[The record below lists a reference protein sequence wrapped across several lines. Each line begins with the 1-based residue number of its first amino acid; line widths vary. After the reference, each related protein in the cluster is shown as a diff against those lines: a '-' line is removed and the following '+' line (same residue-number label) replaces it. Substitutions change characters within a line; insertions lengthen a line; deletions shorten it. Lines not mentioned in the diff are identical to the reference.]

1 MSAPTDL
8 SPDDLLAQATCA
20 VLIEG
25 KVKGTAWLVS
35 DEGHLLTAGHLLG
48 TDKPCDE
55 VEIRFAEDVPY
66 KAYKIQWG
74 YQQEM
79 GIDFAVLKLPGSP
92 VNRRPL
98 PVSLAQV
105 VKGTF
110 RLQGYGVSLKDRS
123 VGVGEFIGPFDPQNS
138 PGNRLFQLRSPE
150 LGEGGYSGAAVFSDE
165 LQAVVAIQVEATRAT
180 TGSGRD
186 TILAMPL
193 YRIAQTWGMLPHIW
207 EKNKPLASNG
217 VQGKSRRSVGSS
229 SNTMVGQEDWKTKRI
244 ESLRRQLAVFYES
257 QNYLEEQAAL
267 TMPTIPLS
275 VINSLNEVKKSI
287 VKIKAELTSLGEE
300 LEFLPT
306 ARTPPTSPILPPS
319 LWLYEKGHLVQIIDL
334 AGLDWK
340 SSVVTIGRSRICD
353 IQVDLK
359 YSRVGRQHARLVK
372 EEANFILYDGVGA
385 PSNLGTYVNG
395 ERLGWEAGK
404 VLEDGAQI
412 VFGGLDV
419 QGQAAAKGACFFIF
433 RST

>member
-1 MSAPTDL
+1 MGKPADL
-8 SPDDLLAQATCA
+8 LPDDLLAQATCA
-20 VLIEG
+20 LLIDG

-48 TDKPCDE
+48 TDKPCDD

-110 RLQGYGVSLKDRS
+110 RLHGYGASLKDRS
-123 VGVGEFIGPFDPQNS
+123 VGAGEFIGPFDPQNS

-165 LQAVVAIQVEATRAT
+165 LRAVVAIQVEATRAA

-193 YRIAQTWGMLPHIW
+193 YRIAQQW
-207 EKNKPLASNG
+207 ELLTRCGGEEKDKPQAESWRQGRVEHLERQLEIYYRNLNYIEEQIARTYPISPLSLLNQRDQLNEAITTARSELATLGRHFDFAPLA
-217 VQGKSRRSVGSS
+217 V
-229 SNTMVGQEDWKTKRI
+229 TPKTKT
-244 ESLRRQLAVFYES
+244 E
-257 QNYLEEQAAL
+257 
-267 TMPTIPLS
+267 
-275 VINSLNEVKKSI
+275 
-287 VKIKAELTSLGEE
+287 
-300 LEFLPT
+300 
-306 ARTPPTSPILPPS
+306 LPPS
-319 LWLYEKGHLVQIIDL
+319 LWFYEGEKLVQLIDL
-334 AGLDWK
+334 EDLDWTK
-340 SSVVTIGRSRICD
+340 AVYLGRSRNCQIMVGQECIRVSRRHAQLFKID
-353 IQVDLK
+353 EAYLLK
-359 YSRVGRQHARLVK
+359 DNQS
-372 EEANFILYDGVGA
+372 
-385 PSNLGTYVNG
+385 SWGTYVNG
-395 ERLGWEAGK
+395 IEIDHEQGK
-404 VLEDGAQI
+404 CLADGDQI
-412 VFGGLDV
+412 VLGGFSIQDRSPARHTCV
-419 QGQAAAKGACFFIF
+419 FVF
-433 RST
+433 REG